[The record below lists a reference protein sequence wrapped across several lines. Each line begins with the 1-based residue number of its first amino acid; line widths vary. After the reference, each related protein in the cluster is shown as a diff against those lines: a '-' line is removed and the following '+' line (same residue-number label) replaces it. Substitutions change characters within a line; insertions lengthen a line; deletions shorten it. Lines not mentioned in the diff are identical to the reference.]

1 VIDAKAEIIG
11 AAFDGNI
18 LSLGGAF
25 AFDDEVN
32 RSVAVSTAAV
42 TEALDIV
49 YHDEP
54 LLAELRAP

>member
-1 VIDAKAEIIG
+1 
-11 AAFDGNI
+11 
-18 LSLGGAF
+18 
-25 AFDDEVN
+25 
-32 RSVAVSTAAV
+32 VSTAAV